1 MRKQVIFWK
10 RILQKVLKLGTIIIA
25 NSKLGLYVK
34 AKEGVLN
41 ILEVQGENA
50 KRMEAKV
57 FLVGN
62 MLTERRKI

>member
-1 MRKQVIFWK
+1 MFQQR
-10 RILQKVLKLGTIIIA
+10 RLQKILKLGTIIVA

-62 MLTERRKI
+62 MLTERRKV